1 MVYDGESV
9 FFHVFIIWVFS
20 KAWFMAQ
27 WLIVYYGTGNDMGF
41 LTWLIHV
48 ILLGDFIIWLIYCWV
63 PLVLDF
69 RFSLCLMCGWFTW
82 GWLILAP
89 KKDLQAESHQKKT
102 LGRAYCDLWLLVTNK
117 DGIDDNS
124 MALRVLLWFN
134 VVDYALWWIILNYGF
149 NHAVFFGH
157 RGGKKLGS
165 LGWSWDSQWIQK
177 VVRHAKK
184 GMSFYENMVPPNE
197 QQSRGIFQTWV
208 EMTLW

>member
-1 MVYDGESV
+1 MLGSIGVG
-9 FFHVFIIWVFS
+9 FHCCWISDFLS
-20 KAWFMAQ
+20 AWCVVDLPRDV
-27 WLIVYYGTGNDMGF
+27 W
-41 LTWLIHV
+41 
-48 ILLGDFIIWLIYCWV
+48 
-63 PLVLDF
+63 
-69 RFSLCLMCGWFTW
+69 
-82 GWLILAP
+82 AP
-89 KKDLQAESHQKKT
+89 QDLQAESPQKKKT
-102 LGRAYCDLWLLVTNK
+102 FGRAYCDLWLLVTNK

-134 VVDYALWWIILNYGF
+134 VVDSALLGWIILNYGF

-165 LGWSWDSQWIQK
+165 LGWSWDSPWIQK